1 MNKLATIMCAVDD
14 FGGFGANGKLPW
26 ECRDDLKH
34 FARMTAGG
42 ILIMGRNTWVS
53 MPQEAIL
60 KNRKC
65 IVISSGLNDVRVNVV
80 RTTKE
85 AMDVARAYEERIFII
100 GGPSIITE
108 SILLKYVDAAV
119 ITTVH
124 GKYGCTVTFM
134 KLSSL
139 LDQFFKESMSAAA
152 LNGCTVRTYTA
163 ICMDMELE

>member
-1 MNKLATIMCAVDD
+1 MSKRATIMCAIDD

-53 MPQEAIL
+53 MPQDAIL

-65 IVISSGLNDVRVNVV
+65 IVISSQLKDSRVNVV
-80 RTTKE
+80 KSIKE
-85 AMDVARAYEERIFII
+85 AMDVARAYVERIFII

-108 SILLKYVDAAV
+108 SISLKYVDTAV

-124 GKYGCTVTFM
+124 GKHECTVTFIE
-134 KLSSL
+134 LCAL
-139 LDQFFKESMSAAA
+139 LDQFFKESMSTS
-152 LNGCTVRTYTA
+152 LNGCTVRIYTA
-163 ICMDMELE
+163 ICMDIELE